1 MSPDTVTTIG
11 GTLVQHGRLSDRIY
25 VMHLSPADLP
35 GILDDLD
42 ALAESER
49 YSKIFAKVP
58 ASALSSFISRG
69 YVVEARVPGFFRGR
83 EDGYFAS
90 KFLDAKRRW
99 ESGDVAAVLAAVR
112 EKAGDGC
119 PVVLPEGWTC
129 APAAEDDADDLAA
142 LYGEVFAT
150 YPFPI
155 ADPGYLQETM
165 AGDYR
170 YFIVRTED
178 GRLAAASSAEI
189 YREDENVE
197 MTDFAVHQAF
207 RGKSLSGYLL
217 SRMEEAMRAAGMKTA
232 FTIARALSY
241 PINSTFA
248 RAGYA
253 CGGTLVNNTNT
264 CGGFESMNVWYRA
277 LGR

>member
-155 ADPGYLQETM
+155 ADPGYLRETM

-253 CGGTLVNNTNT
+253 WAGTLTNNTNI

-277 LGR
+277 LDG

>member
-1 MSPDTVTTIG
+1 MSPDTVTTID

-42 ALAESER
+42 ALAQRER
-49 YSKIFAKVP
+49 YTKIFVKVP
-58 ASALSSFISRG
+58 ASALPLFIARG
-69 YVVEARVPGFFRGR
+69 YIVEARVPRFFRGR
-83 EDGYFAS
+83 EDGYFAA
-90 KFLDAKRRW
+90 KFFDADRRQ
-99 ESGDVAAVLAAVR
+99 ESADVAAVIAAVR
-112 EKAGDGC
+112 EKAGDARPAG
-119 PVVLPEGWTC
+119 LPPGWKC
-129 APAAEDDADDLAA
+129 APGSEDDADDLAA

-155 ADPGYLQETM
+155 ADPGYLRETM

-170 YFIVRTED
+170 YFTVRTAD

-197 MTDFAVHQAF
+197 MTDFAVHPDF
-207 RGKSLSGYLL
+207 RGQNLSGLLL
-217 SRMEEAMRAAGMKTA
+217 SRMEGEMRAAGMKTA

-241 PINSTFA
+241 PINATFA

-253 CGGTLVNNTNT
+253 WGGTLVNNTNI
-264 CGGFESMNVWYRA
+264 CGGFESMNVWYRP
-277 LGR
+277 LVR